1 MFFCVL
7 DDLQANNFWTRI
19 DLLNAEISF
28 ANSRLFLRLNERSST
43 ERDFVSE
50 SFKAAL
56 RTINPRENYQL
67 NCLGYFYV
75 TVQDRGREGRDVD
88 GRGGRLGEESAREGD
103 WWDRELI
110 EHTAPYN
117 RFWTCAKR
125 KRKKMNCRCCIVL
138 IAKKKLGGRGISVL
152 EDICTLKFLYTSA
165 DPPWRGQKI
174 RWDKAEVTSGD
185 SRITSHRAADDGW
198 QPASTGNRKTG

>member
-1 MFFCVL
+1 MFFSVL

-19 DLLNAEISF
+19 DLLDAEISF
-28 ANSRLFLRLNERSST
+28 TNSRLFLRLNERSST

-56 RTINPRENYQL
+56 RTINPRENYEL

-103 WWDRELI
+103 WGDRELI

-117 RFWTCAKR
+117 RFWTCTKR
-125 KRKKMNCRCCIVL
+125 KRKKNELQVLYRAHSQKETWGAGNLSFGEYLHPQICICFCRPNVKRPKNSL
-138 IAKKKLGGRGISVL
+138 R
-152 EDICTLKFLYTSA
+152 
-165 DPPWRGQKI
+165 
-174 RWDKAEVTSGD
+174 
-185 SRITSHRAADDGW
+185 
-198 QPASTGNRKTG
+198 